1 MTYDEA
7 IRFWYSRIN
16 YEVRAARPQDFK
28 LERMREFLHRLGDPQ
43 IGMRT
48 VHITGT
54 KGKGSTAAMIAAIAR
69 TAGLKVGL
77 FTSPHLV
84 KVEERIQVSGEP
96 IPASDLAAGMT
107 ALRPVVEAMDAG
119 PWAPLTFFEIVT
131 ALGWLH
137 FRDRQVDLA
146 VMEVGLGGRF
156 DSTNVCTPDVTVITN
171 VGYDHMAQ
179 LGNTLEKIAYQK
191 AGIIKP
197 GVPCV
202 MGSLADGARQVVH
215 RVAREVK
222 APIHEAGLDF
232 PLRYEDRL
240 QLLGEHQMQN
250 ASLARQTASIL
261 QLPDAAV
268 KNGLTRV
275 VWPARIEVL
284 SRDPAVILDCA
295 HNVPSVQALVATLAR
310 DFPQARS
317 RLGIFAV
324 SADKQYRE
332 MLAILAGFFDRLI
345 LTRYDNPRCVPPE
358 MLAALIPEPTIIE
371 PALAAWEQA
380 RQSDFDLICVTGS
393 VFLAGELR
401 DAMLSSSS
409 GGKFPCR

>member
-16 YEVRAARPQDFK
+16 YEVRAARPQDLK

-43 IGMRT
+43 IGVRT

-54 KGKGSTAAMIAAIAR
+54 KGKGSTAAMIAAIAQA
-69 TAGLKVGL
+69 AGLKVGL

-84 KVEERIQVSGEP
+84 KVEERIQVNGEP
-96 IPASDLAAGMT
+96 IPAENLAAWMT
-107 ALRPVVEAMDAG
+107 SLQPIVKAMDTG

-131 ALGWLH
+131 ALAWLH
-137 FRDRQVDLA
+137 FRDRNVDLA

-156 DSTNVCTPDVTVITN
+156 DSTNVCEPAVTVITN

-191 AGIIKP
+191 AGIVKP

-202 MGSLADGARQVVH
+202 MGRLAEGARQVVH
-215 RVAREVK
+215 RVASEAK
-222 APIHEAGLDF
+222 APIYEAGVDF
-232 PLRYEDRL
+232 PIRCEDRL
-240 QLLGEHQMQN
+240 PMLGEHQMQN
-250 ASLARQTASIL
+250 AGLARHAAKIL
-261 QLPDAAV
+261 GVPEAAIIE
-268 KNGLTRV
+268 GLSRV

-284 SRDPAVILDCA
+284 CKAPVVVLDCA
-295 HNVPSVQALVATLAR
+295 HNVPSILALVETLAR
-310 DFPQARS
+310 DFPHARS
-317 RLGIFAV
+317 RLCLFAV

-332 MLAILAGFFDRLI
+332 MLAILAGYFDRFI

-358 MLAALIPEPTIIE
+358 QIAPLIPASMIIE
-371 PALAAWEQA
+371 PARAAWEQA
-380 RQSDFDLICVTGS
+380 RQSHCDLICVTGS

-401 DAMLSSSS
+401 DAMLSS
-409 GGKFPCR
+409 